1 MKSWICAAIAVVM
14 LCGCG
19 PKTEPAKDPAPAPV
33 TEQPA
38 PVSEKASEP
47 AADPAGQ
54 PAAKLPAA
62 DETATKTAPGEAMK
76 VAFVTNNPSDF
87 WKIAQAGTKKA
98 AEELGCEV
106 LFKMPARGTA
116 QEQQQIVQDLLTQ
129 NVNGIAISPKDPA
142 NQKEML
148 NDAAAKTILVTQD
161 SDAPESNRACY
172 VGTNNFDAG
181 KAAGEL
187 IKQALPEGGKIAIY
201 VGTLDAQNAQ
211 DRKRGIEEAIKD
223 SGIEIIDT
231 RTDEIDRAK
240 AMSNAQDTI
249 VSHPDVGCLVG
260 LWSYN
265 GPAILNAVK
274 DTGKLGQ
281 IKIVCFDEEA
291 ETLQGVK
298 DGHILGTIV
307 QQPYEFGY
315 RSVVT
320 LVALAGGNTAVVPED
335 KQIYIPVLTIKQDNV
350 DGFWENL
357 KQLTGAQ

>member
-1 MKSWICAAIAVVM
+1 
-14 LCGCG
+14 
-19 PKTEPAKDPAPAPV
+19 
-33 TEQPA
+33 
-38 PVSEKASEP
+38 
-47 AADPAGQ
+47 
-54 PAAKLPAA
+54 
-62 DETATKTAPGEAMK
+62 
-76 VAFVTNNPSDF
+76 
-87 WKIAQAGTKKA
+87 
-98 AEELGCEV
+98 
-106 LFKMPARGTA
+106 
-116 QEQQQIVQDLLTQ
+116 VQDLLTQ
-129 NVNGIAISPKDPA
+129 NVDGIAISPKDPA

-148 NDAAAKTILVTQD
+148 NDAAAKTVLVTQD

-187 IKQALPEGGKIAIY
+187 IKQALSEGGKIAIF

-211 DRKRGIEEAIKD
+211 DRKRGIEESIKD
-223 SGIEIIDT
+223 AGIEIVDT

-240 AMSNAQDTI
+240 AMSNAQDII
-249 VSHPDVGCLVG
+249 VSHPDIGCLVG

-320 LVALAGGNTAVVPED
+320 LVALAGGNTSIVPED
-335 KQIYIPVLTIKQDNV
+335 KQIYIPVLAIKQDNV